1 MWQLKP
7 DLFNGKFDHLVNF
20 VVPKQGVFKRGMGTF
35 TAVFVV
41 TKSFLFAQE
50 VRSSPTV
57 SAAAK
62 TGHLNQNHDVFRTL
76 SVPKV
81 KQSTSSLVFTCVVL
95 QKLTQ
100 PAFHLADGLVY
111 KLIQGKENKSEPII
125 HLCY

>member
-1 MWQLKP
+1 MA
-7 DLFNGKFDHLVNF
+7 
-20 VVPKQGVFKRGMGTF
+20 PKQGVFKRGMGTF

-41 TKSFLFAQE
+41 TKSFFFAQE

-62 TGHLNQNHDVFRTL
+62 TGHLNQNL
-76 SVPKV
+76 SVLKV

-111 KLIQGKENKSEPII
+111 KLTQGKENKSEPII

>member
-41 TKSFLFAQE
+41 TKSFFFAQE

-62 TGHLNQNHDVFRTL
+62 TGHLNQNL
-76 SVPKV
+76 SVLKV